1 MGLWLDRNSDENMGM
16 HVDKWGRSEKRNLN
30 WKEFMRN
37 LLGPW
42 GVPFQISFSLSLLFF
57 AFSGEIHQL
66 SCIFVALRFN
76 WLALPMFMQHL
87 GLVQATRFLL
97 YRSL

>member
-1 MGLWLDRNSDENMGM
+1 VQFELERIHEESSWAMGVSI
-16 HVDKWGRSEKRNLN
+16 SNLS
-30 WKEFMRN
+30 
-37 LLGPW
+37 L
-42 GVPFQISFSLSLLFF
+42 SLSLLFF

-66 SCIFVALRFN
+66 SCIFLAFRFN
-76 WLALPMFMQHL
+76 CLALPMFMQHL